1 MENCAWWAQQIQ
13 MSFSRKTAD
22 PPDQAAT
29 VRRMSARSPVSSEK
43 NASVTG
49 RVHIV
54 CSERL
59 GRPRR
64 HVG

>member
-1 MENCAWWAQQIQ
+1 MENSAWWAQQIK

-29 VRRMSARSPVSSEK
+29 VRRMSARSPMSKER
-43 NASVTG
+43 NASFTG
-49 RVHIV
+49 RVHV
-54 CSERL
+54 VGSERL
-59 GRPRR
+59 GHPRR